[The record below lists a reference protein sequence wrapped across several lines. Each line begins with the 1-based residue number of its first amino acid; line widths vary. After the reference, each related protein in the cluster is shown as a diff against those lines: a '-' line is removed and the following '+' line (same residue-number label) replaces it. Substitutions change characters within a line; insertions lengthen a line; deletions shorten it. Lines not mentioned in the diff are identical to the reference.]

1 MSDQKKTEQSG
12 TRAVKKLRVTKL
24 RHGKPFMINI
34 RSLPSRQCYLEY
46 PDGRIILASYSSESR
61 DFITV
66 RELSTEESS
75 ALRSQLDLE
84 LVIT

>member
-1 MSDQKKTEQSG
+1 MIDQNKIEQLG
-12 TRAVKKLRVTKL
+12 TRAVKKLRLTKL
-24 RHGKPFMINI
+24 KNGKPFMINV

-46 PDGRIILASYSSESR
+46 PGGRIILASYSAESR
-61 DFITV
+61 DFITL
-66 RELSTEESS
+66 RELTIEESS